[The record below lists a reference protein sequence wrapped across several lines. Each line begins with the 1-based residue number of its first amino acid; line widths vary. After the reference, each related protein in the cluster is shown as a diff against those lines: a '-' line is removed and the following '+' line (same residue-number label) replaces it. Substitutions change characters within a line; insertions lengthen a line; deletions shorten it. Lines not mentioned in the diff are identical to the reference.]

1 MIRAANCN
9 RELRTAFLNRLQL
22 SLGQP
27 FWTDFSSLLNS
38 LSDRDFSQRLD
49 SLSDTDFSSLLD
61 SFSEQTSAIDLTV
74 FLNRLQLS
82 LEQSIW
88 QRFQP
93 SLGQSIWHRLQLS
106 LGQPFWTDF
115 SRRFDSLSEQ
125 NSAVVWQSCCPFLS
139 RAVRTLD
146 CCDIFSL
153 TGKKMRSSKSSKNLP
168 TLASSAV
175 YRVTRLGFFENLT
188 SAGAPHFVA

>member
-74 FLNRLQLS
+74 FLNRLQ
-82 LEQSIW
+82 
-88 QRFQP
+88 R
-93 SLGQSIWHRLQLS
+93 SLGQL
-106 LGQPFWTDF
+106 FWTDF
-115 SRRFDSLSEQ
+115 GYRLDSLSEQ
-125 NSAVVWQSCCPFLS
+125 TSALSWTVYLTEISAIAWTVYLTQTSALSWTAFLNRLQPSLWQPFWAELSCRLAVVLSVSVQSS
-139 RAVRTLD
+139 Q
-146 CCDIFSL
+146 
-153 TGKKMRSSKSSKNLP
+153 N
-168 TLASSAV
+168 
-175 YRVTRLGFFENLT
+175 TRLLWHIQFNREKNEKFEKL
-188 SAGAPHFVA
+188 